1 MMAGHTAPGRSFDR
15 LLLQQ
20 YLLLL
25 KKYPIPTKS
34 VTSGILSGFGNI
46 LSQVIE
52 RRGKQPNTGTSLDI
66 GGPIRF
72 GVFGLVFTGPLSHF
86 FYQFL
91 DKYIPSN
98 VAFSQIKRLL
108 VDRLVFAP
116 AFLAL
121 FFFVISMLE
130 GKKMKA
136 LKDKMQTSYWIALKM
151 NWKVW
156 TIFQYININY
166 VPPQFRVLFANLVA
180 LFWYAYLASI
190 RR

>member
-52 RRGKQPNTGTSLDI
+52 RRGKQPNTGMSLDI